1 MGGRNKVMVNG
12 NVSIAMHTAFFQV
25 LATSSYNRV
34 SQSDSRIQ
42 ILLQLDW
49 MARFSL
55 LQPDVARPWKN
66 AVPLK
71 NKNTYALLP
80 CPSTHMFQQT
90 GDKEGEEVE
99 RGREVELGGL

>member
-1 MGGRNKVMVNG
+1 MRTV
-12 NVSIAMHTAFFQV
+12 FFQV
-25 LATSSYNRV
+25 LATSGYNSVNRV

-55 LQPDVARPWKN
+55 LQPDVARTWKY

-71 NKNTYALLP
+71 NKNTYTLLP
-80 CPSTHMFQQT
+80 CPSAHMLQQT

-99 RGREVELGGL
+99 